1 MGGGGELLE
10 NVSKINRGGTF
21 IRCSR
26 VNDDSE
32 LQTIAEE
39 IVELAKS
46 IKDC

>member
-1 MGGGGELLE
+1 MFRKLIG
-10 NVSKINRGGTF
+10 GGTF
-21 IRCSR
+21 IRYSR

-32 LQTIAEE
+32 LQNIAEE